1 MKFNYEDIL
10 KSVINH
16 AITDSAIIS
25 FSMRRRFVNFKRKRS
40 ISNMML
46 AVITAIILIMEII
59 LWFKFRWLSILLQLL
74 LLPFFLRIFDVEWVK
89 ELVKYI
95 DDTGNLDNKITIF
108 YTMNTVFNTINDIEM
123 KTRAIFSDDKTEIKN
138 LRGQFMS
145 LKMSFSDSDEYY
157 VSNFLDEDYCK
168 SHYLLPIPN
177 SNTFFIDITYLIDED
192 EDAFVSRLIAN
203 ELGNEWQSIK
213 EYKENQQFERIAR
226 QQEAYEGK
234 INNLVKSDKSK
245 EIIKFIDLK
254 GKDFGLSLWNL
265 NKVGITETDNALV
278 IRCLLNGDTTINQ
291 VKKNLATISKKVRVN
306 VVAKELSDKG
316 SINLVFQL
324 NEDYSGKLLT
334 VSSVVDNAKND
345 IFDIGKGDLGEV
357 ALKLSH
363 EDFPATLLG
372 GLSRSGKS
380 TLATMLITSILSMEE
395 SNNSLSYQ
403 DVFIGTVKTED
414 YSALRWDK
422 RGMYIAGTPQS
433 VYEMLQRVDSIC
445 TARKEL
451 FIKNSVVNIKQYNAS
466 HEDTPLSK
474 MLIVV
479 DEYANLLSRAES
491 EFIEIDSKKVKLSTE
506 IERLCV
512 KIAQEHI
519 SRGATL
525 MIITQNFAK
534 NALGKV
540 YDAVG
545 AKLVGYA
552 PANVASSLD
561 STQELANAMKG
572 EEQSRKGLF
581 FINAPDLV
589 PADGILVNKMDNGFY
604 KVRTNYLDTNDVKK
618 NFNNTYQTAS
628 KYQNNTTP
636 PTNGGSSV
644 KQITNLDEI

>member
-10 KSVINH
+10 KSVIDY
-16 AITDSAIIS
+16 AVLDSAIIS
-25 FSMRRRFVNFKRKRS
+25 FSMRRRFVNFKRKRR
-40 ISNMML
+40 ISNVML
-46 AVITAIILIMEII
+46 AVILGITLIIEII
-59 LWFKFRWLSILLQLL
+59 FWFKLKWLSILFQLI
-74 LLPFFLRIFDVEWVK
+74 LLPFLLRFFDVEWVK

-95 DDTGNLDNKITIF
+95 DNKDTTDNKMTIF
-108 YTMNTVFNTINDIEM
+108 YIMNTVFSTINDIELN
-123 KTRAIFSDDKTEIKN
+123 TRANFLDDTTEIKN

-145 LKMSFSDSDEYY
+145 LKISFSNSDGYY
-157 VSNFLDEDYCK
+157 ISNFLDEDYCK

-226 QQEAYEGK
+226 QQEAYEYK
-234 INNLVKSDKSK
+234 INNLVKSDKAK
-245 EIIKFIDLK
+245 EIIKFIDNG

-265 NKVGITETDNALV
+265 NKIGITETDNALV
-278 IRCLLNGDTTINQ
+278 VRCLLNGDTTINQ

-324 NEDYSGKLLT
+324 NEDYIGKLLT
-334 VSSVVDNAKND
+334 VSSVVDNARKSV
-345 IFDIGKGDLGEV
+345 FDMGKGDLGEII
-357 ALKLSH
+357 LKLPH

-395 SNNSLSYQ
+395 SNNSKSYQ

-414 YSALRWDK
+414 YSALKWDK
-422 RGMYIAGTPQS
+422 WGMYIAGTPQG
-433 VYEMLQRVDSIC
+433 VYEMLQKVDSVC
-445 TARKEL
+445 TTRKEL
-451 FIKNSVVNIKQYNAS
+451 FIKNSVVNIKQYNANHKES
-466 HEDTPLSK
+466 PLAK

-491 EFIEIDSKKVKLSTE
+491 EFTEIDGKKIKLSVE

-552 PANVASSLD
+552 PVNVASSLD
-561 STQELANAMKG
+561 STQELANVMKS
-572 EEQSRKGLF
+572 EEQTRKGLF
-581 FINAPDLV
+581 FVNAPDLV
-589 PADGILVNKMDNGFY
+589 PDDSILVNKMDNGFY
-604 KVRTNYLDTNDVKK
+604 KIRTNYLDTSDVKK
-618 NFNNTYQTAS
+618 NFNNTYLTAS
-628 KYQNNTTP
+628 KYQNN
-636 PTNGGSSV
+636 SSLDDVGQGV
-644 KQITNLDEI
+644 KKITSLDDI